1 MIHLSSVSV
10 MDHGIALPLSVRDQ
24 PVANRYNVIF
34 IVDWV
39 FFAFLYI
46 VSFEP
51 STYTVTEGVDEFVE
65 LIIKAE
71 NVKYFVAI
79 NVSLTSESAK
89 GITHSCLPQT
99 HDDSL

>member
-1 MIHLSSVSV
+1 M
-10 MDHGIALPLSVRDQ
+10 
-24 PVANRYNVIF
+24 
-34 IVDWV
+34 
-39 FFAFLYI
+39 
-46 VSFEP
+46 
-51 STYTVTEGVDEFVE
+51 TEGVDEFVE

-89 GITHSCLPQT
+89 GIIRSFLPQT